1 MEKTRQENLFM
12 YHFLWGSLL
21 LCVAM
26 FSGFQPARAASQDLE
41 VTVQLAERQS
51 STLIGTSATAT
62 VSGYTNGSWKELGR
76 LLPNQDLH
84 LKGLAASISVLNLDG
99 HPQYPELRIDPPN
112 EEAYLTLNKKPYRG
126 SLYLVAS
133 RSGFDV
139 RNVLSLE
146 HYLYSVVP
154 SEMPASWPL
163 DALKSQAVAARTF
176 ALVHMNSASN
186 KRGYDV
192 AATTAS
198 QVYQGMKAEHPRSTQ
213 AVKETRGQVVTF
225 QGRPI
230 EAYFHSTSGGQ
241 TEFGGDLWANRP
253 YLKPVKDLDHASPKY
268 VWHTQMTQSQV
279 QSALRTRLK
288 IDVGPVLSMQ
298 AVGHTQGGRVKD
310 LKIQGTRGVKI
321 VSGDK
326 FRMALQLNSTFFNV
340 GGLDPAGVIINP
352 QSAEIPERFEFAGR
366 GWGHGIGL
374 SQWGARQMA
383 INGMDYQQI
392 LKHYYQGVHVNTIQP
407 LQDPRRYK
415 IASL

>member
-1 MEKTRQENLFM
+1 M
-12 YHFLWGSLL
+12 YHFLLGSLF

-26 FSGFQPARAASQDLE
+26 FSGIQPATAATKDLE
-41 VTVQLAERQS
+41 ITVQLAERQA
-51 STLIGTSATAT
+51 STQIGTSATAT
-62 VSGYTNGSWKELGR
+62 VSGFTANGWKELGR
-76 LLPNQDLH
+76 LLPNQELH
-84 LKGLAASISVLNLDG
+84 LKSLASSISVLNLDG
-99 HPQYPELRIDPPN
+99 HPQYRELRIDPPG
-112 EEAYLTLNKKPYRG
+112 EDDYLTLNKRPYRG
-126 SLYLVAS
+126 SLYLVGSGA
-133 RSGFDV
+133 GFDV

-176 ALVHMNSASN
+176 ALVHMSASAH

-192 AATTAS
+192 TATTAS
-198 QVYQGMKAEHPRSTQ
+198 QVYGGLKAEHPRSTQ
-213 AVKETRGQVVTF
+213 AVKETRGEVVTF

-268 VWHTQMTQSQV
+268 VWHTKMSQNEL
-279 QSALRTRLK
+279 QQALKARLK
-288 IDVGPVLSMQ
+288 IDVGDVQRMQ
-298 AVGHTQGGRVKD
+298 PVGHTRGGRVKD

-321 VSGDK
+321 VPGDK
-326 FRMALQLNSTFFNV
+326 FRMAMKLNSTFFNV
-340 GGLDPAGVIINP
+340 GGLDAAGVILDAEA
-352 QSAEIPERFEFAGR
+352 SEIPSSFEFAGR

-383 INGMDYQQI
+383 LNGLDYQQI

-415 IASL
+415 IAAL